1 MTMQLIHNHYIKS
14 FESGI
19 IQLIINTTKRW
30 LEYDRISN
38 EKYRISNE
46 EQSNILEVEL
56 PLKEGVK
63 YIATSMQEKDQIIF
77 YYLPYNLITH

>member
-1 MTMQLIHNHYIKS
+1 MQLIDNYYIKS

-19 IQLIINTTKRW
+19 IQLTINTTKRW
-30 LEYDRISN
+30 LDYNRISN
-38 EKYRISNE
+38 EKYEVVDNTQNE
-46 EQSNILEVEL
+46 FLEVKL
-56 PLKEGVK
+56 PLKEGVR